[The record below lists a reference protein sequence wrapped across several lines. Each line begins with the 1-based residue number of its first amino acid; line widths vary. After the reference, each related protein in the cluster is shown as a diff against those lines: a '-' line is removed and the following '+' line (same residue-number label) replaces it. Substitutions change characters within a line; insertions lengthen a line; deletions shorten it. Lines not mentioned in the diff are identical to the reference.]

1 MARRKD
7 LYEVD
12 GELVSEKTPPAR
24 GMPESRVLAVNP
36 IERVECHGDPGKS
49 PVPCQGPRS
58 TPPGAVGA
66 CISENARCTG
76 NSYLHG
82 HQSKFRQSS
91 TGSAPKVRFALDSV
105 LEGAGFEPPVPR
117 EKASSF
123 YAEIRGRAFRRRQ
136 PFCERAEASNLPPHR
151 KNRRRRLLGH
161 VSGLTGS
168 QERAEYP
175 ATPGL
180 TRRMSVKSK
189 RKEAH

>member
-7 LYEVD
+7 LYEVDGELVD

-76 NSYLHG
+76 NSYFHG

-105 LEGAGFEPPVPR
+105 LEEAVTSEPV
-117 EKASSF
+117 S
-123 YAEIRGRAFRRRQ
+123 
-136 PFCERAEASNLPPHR
+136 EA
-151 KNRRRRLLGH
+151 
-161 VSGLTGS
+161 
-168 QERAEYP
+168 QI
-175 ATPGL
+175 PGL
-180 TRRMSVKSK
+180 AKPQNS
-189 RKEAH
+189 RK